1 MSKPNIILIGLM
13 AVGKSTVGRMLAN
26 LLDYQFYDADQVIE
40 ARAGAP
46 IPWIFDREGEA
57 GFRDREQQVLDDLT
71 RESGIV
77 LATGGGAVL
86 RPANR
91 ELLRERGVVVLL
103 ESSIDR
109 LVERTRR
116 DTKRPLLRQG
126 DPREVLTRL
135 AKERGPLYAE
145 IAHFR
150 FMTDRR
156 GPKSLARDIVTRLRE
171 AGIVAS
177 PCPSEPAETDQ
188 P

>member
-13 AVGKSTVGRMLAN
+13 AVGKSTVGRLLASMLGYRF
-26 LLDYQFYDADQVIE
+26 LDADQVIE

-46 IPWIFDREGEA
+46 IPWIFDCEGET
-57 GFRDREQQVLDDLT
+57 GFRDREQQVLDEVT

-91 ELLRERGVVVLL
+91 ALLKERGIVVLL

-109 LVERTRR
+109 LVDRTRR

-126 DPREVLTRL
+126 DPREILTRL
-135 AKERGPLYAE
+135 AQERGPLYEE
-145 IAHFR
+145 IAQFR
-150 FMTDRR
+150 FVTDRR
-156 GPKSLARDIVTRLRE
+156 GPKSLARDIVHRLRE
-171 AGIVAS
+171 AQVL
-177 PCPSEPAETDQ
+177 AEDGAPDAAEHKET
-188 P
+188 